1 MISRNNETK
10 ALDQNPAFI
19 RKALNMVVEKTVH
32 ELRGESYLPLGE
44 SPEPEQMIACNRFV
58 SEQVIDLESQREAV
72 TCYTSCAAEQ
82 LRAQGDYCR
91 ML

>member
-1 MISRNNETK
+1 MRFSDAILRDSVP
-10 ALDQNPAFI
+10 PASARYSI
-19 RKALNMVVEKTVH
+19 QWTAR

-44 SPEPEQMIACNRFV
+44 SPEPEQMIACNRFF
-58 SEQVIDLESQREAV
+58 SEQVIDLESQREVVAS
-72 TCYTSCAAEQ
+72 YTSRAAEQ